1 MSESVAEIAFMRFDN
16 SDELKKCLKNSAL
29 LHDWSELDWPNNGL
43 FLSFVAHANNTPVGF
58 IVGHNQFRTRL
69 NELEI
74 AFVVVHE
81 DHRKKGIGSKLLNNI
96 EQAAIQM
103 DVKKFILYTEIDGF
117 LDEWYKRHGYDHQ
130 SPAVRDT
137 KMVKSLTD

>member
-1 MSESVAEIAFMRFDN
+1 M
-16 SDELKKCLKNSAL
+16 
-29 LHDWSELDWPNNGL
+29 
-43 FLSFVAHANNTPVGF
+43 
-58 IVGHNQFRTRL
+58 
-69 NELEI
+69 
-74 AFVVVHE
+74 VVHE
-81 DHRKKGIGSKLLNNI
+81 DHQEKGIGSKLLNNI

-130 SPAVRDT
+130 GPAVRYT